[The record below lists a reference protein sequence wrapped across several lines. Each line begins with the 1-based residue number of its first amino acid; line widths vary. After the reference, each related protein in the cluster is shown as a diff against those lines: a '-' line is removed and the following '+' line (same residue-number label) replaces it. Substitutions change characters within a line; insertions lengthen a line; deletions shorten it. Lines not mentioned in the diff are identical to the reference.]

1 MKNSNTVKL
10 TIRQNQMT
18 AAQKKDQQYQ
28 ADFIEF
34 GYKNPSATELNYL
47 EIKIKL
53 LTKVV
58 NECEETADF
67 DFLGEELDGMEL
79 INGNLI
85 TTKTGTA
92 SDWFFWK
99 SELDF
104 LKEKQD
110 QLLNPTPLVIEKKDT
125 LPENP
130 FPLVFVNF
138 EVYNCFIDYTKKHII
153 DFYSDYSYLKKR
165 LEKEKLIHK
174 HTDINFLKFLKEDV
188 KLIKDKEEQKFIKD
202 NKFKSL
208 GSSESEQRLN
218 NFNNVFESV
227 LKDK

>member
-79 INGNLI
+79 VNGNLI

-110 QLLNPTPLVIEKKDT
+110 QLLNPTPLVIEKKDNLKKDYKT
-125 LPENP
+125 DVWFLAGVQLANGKAYQLRKDKLSFRDIAVKLGFKSSDGVYFSESIGNSSKGAK
-130 FPLVFVNF
+130 NIF
-138 EVYNCFIDYTKKHII
+138 EYFERLKIIIDYCNDKSIAI
-153 DFYSDYSYLKKR
+153 DDRFMKECT
-165 LEKEKLIHK
+165 EKYPNE
-174 HTDINFLKFLKEDV
+174 F
-188 KLIKDKEEQKFIKD
+188 
-202 NKFKSL
+202 
-208 GSSESEQRLN
+208 
-218 NFNNVFESV
+218 
-227 LKDK
+227 